1 MGCVAYKQPGCVCCR
16 FLISQHPEVEQRILE
31 ELAQHQLMAGPHGS
45 ARDIQYEDL
54 GRLTYLNCVIK
65 VPPAVTPLVAAPACY
80 AALDEHCSLLWME
93 HTSSMHLQ
101 QRTHQE

>member
-1 MGCVAYKQPGCVCCR
+1 MCR
-16 FLISQHPEVEQRILE
+16 RYLVSQHPEVEQRILE

-65 VPPAVTPLVAAPACY
+65 VSPVKQVAA
-80 AALDEHCSLLWME
+80 SLTGDVGLFYQW
-93 HTSSMHLQ
+93 SVL
-101 QRTHQE
+101 